1 MFRGYLMS
9 RDKTRIRSIV
19 KSMKQLGASEEE
31 IGDYVMLHIARKP
44 HALAGIRSAFKI
56 FRSEGW

>member
-1 MFRGYLMS
+1 MS

-31 IGDYVMLHIARKP
+31 TDEYMYLCMFKKP
-44 HALAGIRSAFKI
+44 HVIAQIRKNPKLLESV
-56 FRSEGW
+56 EE

>member
-1 MFRGYLMS
+1 MS

-31 IGDYVMLHIARKP
+31 TDEYMYLCVFKKP
-44 HALAGIRSAFKI
+44 HVIAQIRKKAKI

>member
-1 MFRGYLMS
+1 MS

-31 IGDYVMLHIARKP
+31 IAIESILSFKNMART
-44 HALAGIRSAFKI
+44 HF
-56 FRSEGW
+56 

>member
-1 MFRGYLMS
+1 MS

-44 HALAGIRSAFKI
+44 HALVGIRSAFKF

>member
-1 MFRGYLMS
+1 MS

-19 KSMKQLGASEEE
+19 KSMKQLGASKYE
-31 IGDYVMLHIARKP
+31 IDEYMCLYVLKKP
-44 HALAGIRSAFKI
+44 HVIAQIRKKAKI

>member
-1 MFRGYLMS
+1 MS

-19 KSMKQLGASEEE
+19 KSMKQLGANEEE
-31 IGDYVMLHIARKP
+31 TEEYVYLCMFKKP
-44 HALAGIRSAFKI
+44 HVIAQIRKNAKI